1 MNNFTA
7 ASKNLAKQKMLRGEP
22 AIGAACGLGAPL
34 AAEMLSRAGFDFI
47 LVDNQHGAW
56 TDETSTDGLRYICLG
71 SAVPMVRVRWND
83 FSAIGQLLD
92 RGALG
97 LVVPM
102 VNSTEEARAAA
113 FAARYPPR
121 GGRSSG
127 GALTLHFGS
136 DYDQWVN
143 DQLFLAV
150 QIESVQA
157 VEHAEEILGV
167 DGIDGC
173 WIGPAD
179 LARSM
184 GVDRSTTAGAQAHR
198 EMILR
203 VAEACRKTGK
213 IAGISGDVD
222 LRFWVQNG
230 FRFITA
236 SWDGGLL
243 LEGAKQVFNFLSMD

>member
-1 MNNFTA
+1 
-7 ASKNLAKQKMLRGEP
+7 
-22 AIGAACGLGAPL
+22 
-34 AAEMLSRAGFDFI
+34 
-47 LVDNQHGAW
+47 
-56 TDETSTDGLRYICLG
+56 
-71 SAVPMVRVRWND
+71 MVRVRWND

-198 EMILR
+198 AMILR

>member
-1 MNNFTA
+1 MTSTSHNR
-7 ASKNLAKQKMLRGEP
+7 AKQKMLRGEA
-22 AIGAACGLGAPL
+22 AIGAACGLGSPL

-56 TDETSTDGLRYICLG
+56 TDETSTVALRFICFG

-97 LVVPM
+97 VVVPM
-102 VNSTEEARAAA
+102 VNSVEEARAAA

-127 GALTLHFGS
+127 GGLTAHFGG
-136 DYDQWVN
+136 DYAQWFN
-143 DQLFLAV
+143 DELFLAV

-157 VEHAEEILGV
+157 VENAEEILGV

-179 LARSM
+179 LAKSM
-184 GVDRSTTAGAQAHR
+184 GADRSTAAGAQAHR
-198 EMILR
+198 EMVLR
-203 VAEACRKTGK
+203 VAEACRRTGK
-213 IAGISGDVD
+213 VAGISGDMD

-243 LEGAKQVFNFLSMD
+243 LEGAKQVFDYLSAER